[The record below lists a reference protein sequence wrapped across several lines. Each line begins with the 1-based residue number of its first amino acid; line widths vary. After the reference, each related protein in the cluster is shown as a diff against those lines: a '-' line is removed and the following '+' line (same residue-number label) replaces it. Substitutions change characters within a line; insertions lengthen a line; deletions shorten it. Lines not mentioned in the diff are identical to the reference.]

1 MKYRK
6 YTLKNGLRI
15 VLAPMQDTET
25 ATVIVMTGVGSRY
38 ETEKE
43 NGLAHFLEHMFFKGT
58 KRRPN
63 TIDISRELDA
73 IGAEY
78 NAYTAKDHTAYYAK
92 VEAHHWDTAL
102 DVVSDLFLNAKLE
115 QEEVERER
123 GTILQ
128 EINMYEDMP
137 ARRVGEHFEKMLY
150 GMHPLGREIL
160 GPKENIKAFTRK
172 DFIKYLNRGYTAQNV
187 VVGVAGKI
195 DPKKVKKE
203 IEKHFAHIRTG
214 KRPAFKKIKE
224 KQARPEISLHHKKTD
239 QTHMILGVRAYDM
252 YHKDRFALSILA
264 TILGGGM
271 SSRLFMEVRERRG
284 LAYSVHT
291 GVDTYHDAGYLAT
304 QCGVEHEN
312 LEKTIAVILSEYK
325 KIMAEPVDEEE
336 LRKAKEY
343 MKGHFALG
351 MEGSDDV
358 VGYLATQ
365 EVLRHEIMLPKER
378 IKMIDRVTA
387 LDVRRVARDI
397 FQNKKLNLAVIGP
410 HTSKAKLSG
419 ILNLESRILVRKM
432 KKL

>member
-1 MKYRK
+1 MKYK
-6 YTLKNGLRI
+6 KHTLKNGLRI
-15 VLAPMQDTET
+15 ILAPMLDTET

-38 ETEKE
+38 ETQKE

-58 KRRPN
+58 KRRPDTY
-63 TIDISRELDA
+63 TITKELDS

-115 QEEVERER
+115 QEEIDRER

-137 ARRVGEHFEKMLY
+137 QRRVGEHFEKLLY
-150 GMHPLGREIL
+150 GAHPLGREIL
-160 GPKENIKAFTRK
+160 GPKENIKSFKRK
-172 DFIKYLNRGYTAQNV
+172 DFIKYLNRGYTADNV

-214 KRPAFKKIKE
+214 KRPVFKKMNE
-224 KQARPEISLHHKKTD
+224 KQSKPALSLHHKKTD
-239 QTHMILGVRAYDM
+239 QTHLIVGVRAYDM
-252 YHKDRFALSILA
+252 FHKDRFVISILA

-271 SSRLFMEVRERRG
+271 SSRLFLEVRERRG
-284 LAYSVHT
+284 LAYNVHT
-291 GVDTYHDAGYLAT
+291 SVDTYHDVGYLAT

-312 LEKTIAVILSEYK
+312 LEKALVVILGEYK
-325 KIMAEPVDEEE
+325 KAATELAPAEE
-336 LRKAKEY
+336 LQKAKEY
-343 MKGHFALG
+343 IKGHFALG

-358 VGYLATQ
+358 VEYLVTQ
-365 EVLRHEIMLPKER
+365 ETVRHQVILPKER
-378 IKMIDRVTA
+378 GKMIDRVTA
-387 LDVRRVARDI
+387 EDVRRVAQDI
-397 FQNKKLNLAVIGP
+397 FTDKRLNMAVIGP
-410 HTSKAKLSG
+410 HAHHKELEKLLS
-419 ILNLESRILVRKM
+419 L
-432 KKL
+432 

>member
-1 MKYRK
+1 MKYQK
-6 YTLKNGLRI
+6 HTLKNGLRI
-15 VLAPMQDTET
+15 VLAPMVDTET

-38 ETEKE
+38 ETETE

-58 KRRPN
+58 TKRPN

-78 NAYTAKDHTAYYAK
+78 NAYTSKDHTAYYAK
-92 VEAHHWDTAL
+92 VAAHHWETAL
-102 DVVSDLFLNAKLE
+102 DVVSDLFLNATLE
-115 QEEVERER
+115 PEEIERER

-137 ARRVGEHFEKMLY
+137 ARRVGEHFEKLLY
-150 GMHPLGREIL
+150 KEHPLGREIL
-160 GPKENIKAFTRK
+160 GPKKNIRSFTRR
-172 DFIKYLNRGYTAQNV
+172 DFMKYLGRGYTAQNV

-214 KRPAFKKIKE
+214 KKPVFKKIK
-224 KQARPEISLHHKKTD
+224 QAQTKPEISIHHKKSD
-239 QTHMILGVRAYDM
+239 QTHIIVGVRAYDM
-252 YHKDRFALSILA
+252 FHNDRFALSLLA

-312 LEKTIAVILSEYK
+312 LEKTIDVILSEYK
-325 KIMAEPVDEEE
+325 KIAMEPVSAEE
-336 LRKAKEY
+336 LMKAKEY
-343 MKGHFALG
+343 VKGHFALG

-358 VGYLATQ
+358 AGYLVTQ
-365 EVLRHEIMLPKER
+365 ETVRHQIMLPKER
-378 IKMIDRVTA
+378 NKMIDRVTSA
-387 LDVRRVARDI
+387 DILRVAEDI
-397 FQNKKLNLAVIGP
+397 FVNKKLNMAIIGP
-410 HTSKAKLSG
+410 HTNNKRLAQ
-419 ILNLESRILVRKM
+419 IFAF
-432 KKL
+432 

>member
-1 MKYRK
+1 MKYQK
-6 YTLKNGLRI
+6 HTLKNGLRI
-15 VLAPMQDTET
+15 ILAPMQDTET

-58 KRRPN
+58 EKRPN

-115 QEEVERER
+115 KEEIERER

-137 ARRVGEHFEKMLY
+137 QRRVGEHFEKLLY
-150 GMHPLGREIL
+150 GTHPLGREIL
-160 GPKENIKAFTRK
+160 GPKENIRSFKRG

-195 DPKKVKKE
+195 DPKKAKKE
-203 IEKHFAHIRTG
+203 IEKHFAHIRRG
-214 KRPAFKKIKE
+214 KRPAFKKISE
-224 KQARPEISLHHKKTD
+224 KQMKPVLSLHHKKTD
-239 QTHMILGVRAYDM
+239 QTHIIVGVRAYDM
-252 YHKDRFALSILA
+252 FHKDRFALSILA

-291 GVDTYHDAGYLAT
+291 GVDSYHDAGYLAT

-312 LEKTIAVILSEYK
+312 LEKALVVILGEYK
-325 KIMAEPVDEEE
+325 KAATELVDAGE
-336 LRKAKEY
+336 LQKAKEY
-343 MKGHFALG
+343 IKGHFALG

-358 VGYLATQ
+358 VGYLVTQ
-365 EVLRHEIMLPKER
+365 ETVRHDIMLPRER
-378 IKMIDRVTA
+378 SKMIDRVT
-387 LDVRRVARDI
+387 DEDIRRVAQDI
-397 FQNKKLNLAVIGP
+397 FVNRKLNMAVIGP
-410 HTSKAKLSG
+410 HAHHKE
-419 ILNLESRILVRKM
+419 LETL
-432 KKL
+432 LTL